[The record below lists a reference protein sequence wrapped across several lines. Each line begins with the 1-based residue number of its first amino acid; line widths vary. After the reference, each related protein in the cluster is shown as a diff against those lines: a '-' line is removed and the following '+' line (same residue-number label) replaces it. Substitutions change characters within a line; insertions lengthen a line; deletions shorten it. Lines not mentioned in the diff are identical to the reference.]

1 MYNKESFST
10 ANATKWLRLNKNTV
24 THWLHIFRQA
34 IDAYINKNPVKLGGE
49 NV

>member
-1 MYNKESFST
+1 MYNNTSFST

-34 IDAYINKNPVKLGGE
+34 IAYINKNPVKLGGE